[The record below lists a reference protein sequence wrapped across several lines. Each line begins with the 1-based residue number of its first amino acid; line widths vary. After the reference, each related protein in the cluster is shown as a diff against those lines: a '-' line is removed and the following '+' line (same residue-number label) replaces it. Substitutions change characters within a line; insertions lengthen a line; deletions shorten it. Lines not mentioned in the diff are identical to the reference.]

1 MMNRGNE
8 DSVQC
13 RIMRLFPALQAFY
26 DFDRGWPGGDWPVT
40 GRFNPPRFEVI
51 VGAVLTQNTKWENV
65 ETALAVMVEQGLTTA
80 GEIACS
86 EITFLEDAV
95 RSSGFYR
102 QKASTL
108 IDLCRRWESGMGI
121 PPADI
126 TRNELLEITRI
137 GPETADSILLYAL
150 GRPEFVADAY
160 TRRLV
165 LRLGFFHSPPDY
177 QAVKDIFEQGL
188 PHEVP
193 LFRKLHALI
202 VQHSKKFCRRRPLCA
217 GCPLRISGE
226 CQWKAAD

>member
-1 MMNRGNE
+1 MNRSRE
-8 DSVQC
+8 DSVHC
-13 RIMRLFPALQAFY
+13 RITRLFPALQAFY

-65 ETALAVMVEQGLTTA
+65 EMALAVMVEQGLTSA
-80 GEIACS
+80 GEIARS
-86 EITFLEDAV
+86 ETASLEAAV

-108 IDLCRRWESGMGI
+108 KDLCRMWEAGMGI

-126 TRNELLEITRI
+126 TRGRLLEITRI

-150 GRPEFVADAY
+150 GRPEFIADAY

-165 LRLGFFHSPPDY
+165 LRLGFFSSPPGY
-177 QAVKDIFEQGL
+177 QAVKDLFEQGL
-188 PHEVP
+188 SHEVH
-193 LFRKLHALI
+193 LFRKFHALI
-202 VQHSKKFCRRRPLCA
+202 VQHSKNFCRRRPLCS

-226 CQWKAAD
+226 CQWKTAD